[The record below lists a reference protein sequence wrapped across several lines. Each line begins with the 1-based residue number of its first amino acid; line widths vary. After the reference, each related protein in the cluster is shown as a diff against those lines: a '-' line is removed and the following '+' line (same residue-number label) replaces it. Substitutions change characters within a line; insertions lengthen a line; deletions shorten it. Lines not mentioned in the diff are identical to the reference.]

1 MIEKVLDL
9 ILLTQ
14 EPPTR
19 RVKLVSQPLN
29 YMVWIRMCMKDLARE
44 MANLL
49 EADQVKV
56 SRELKELQYQD
67 SILIL

>member
-14 EPPTR
+14 EPQTK
-19 RVKLVSQPLN
+19 RVKLVYQPLN
-29 YMVWIRMCMKDLARE
+29 YMVWIRMFMKDLARE
-44 MANLL
+44 TANQL
-49 EADQVKV
+49 EADQVKA